1 VNAVLV
7 ILVSGT
13 LLAAPGA
20 EPNGS
25 LDRAIALYRQG
36 EFAASVALLQ
46 AARQAA
52 PDDAETRLWLGK
64 ALLRVQK
71 WNEAATELER
81 AVALQPSNSRYHLHL
96 GLAYGD
102 KAMHASKLFA
112 FGIARKVRD
121 EFEAAVRVGPDDFEA
136 RSHLLEFYLEAP
148 GLVGGGKDKA
158 RALVEQTAARSPMR
172 GFLARARLLRDE
184 KKWDLARAEYEA
196 ACKQFPG
203 QPEPQLELAE
213 YLIEREDARGALA
226 SAERALELAPRR
238 PQARL
243 LAAAAHIRLRTAL
256 PDAERE
262 LKALARGPLDDADP
276 SFAEVYYWL
285 GRLYVEQSNTAA
297 ARDALETALRF
308 DPDHA
313 AAKKSLSEIRR

>member
-158 RALVEQTAARSPMR
+158 RALVEQVAREIGASGVASQLDVAKVSIVGLGMRTHAGIAARMFEVLSAEGINIQMISTSEIKI
-172 GFLARARLLRDE
+172 AVVIDE
-184 KKWDLARAEYEA
+184 KYV
-196 ACKQFPG
+196 
-203 QPEPQLELAE
+203 ELAVRVLHRAFE
-213 YLIEREDARGALA
+213 LDKAPAA
-226 SAERALELAPRR
+226 S
-238 PQARL
+238 
-243 LAAAAHIRLRTAL
+243 
-256 PDAERE
+256 
-262 LKALARGPLDDADP
+262 
-276 SFAEVYYWL
+276 
-285 GRLYVEQSNTAA
+285 
-297 ARDALETALRF
+297 
-308 DPDHA
+308 
-313 AAKKSLSEIRR
+313 